1 MIIKIK
7 GTHIRVELTIG
18 QCGDLQYYYVEPKWS
33 DPIKEAY
40 GCLFERDE
48 GWNYIADESQI
59 EDLENKVNAE
69 LDKINQGKESKIL
82 DRWLELNDSLDARK
96 SQPERFDEN
105 GCPKNKYILKKHYW
119 HPITQ
124 TVLNGMSTQ
133 EIAYY
138 LTHDKPEYPDSIV
151 IEEVCRRA
159 GNLDELQNAKS
170 KTEANNAVKKA
181 AKTLG
186 VDLGV
191 VTDMEQPSWWFVLNT
206 TLGGIYYNRL
216 HPEAYGLDY

>member
-18 QCGDLQYYYVEPKWS
+18 KYDDLQYYDVEPKGN

-40 GCLFERDE
+40 GRLLERDE
-48 GWNYIADESQI
+48 VWNYIADETQI

-69 LDKINQGKESKIL
+69 LDKINHGHESK
-82 DRWLELNDSLDARK
+82 SLDQWLDLNIAADDRK
-96 SQPERFDEN
+96 LQPDRFDEK
-105 GCPKNKYILKKHYW
+105 GCPKKQFVLKKHYW
-119 HPITQ
+119 YPMTQ
-124 TVLNGMSTQ
+124 AVLNGMSTQ
-133 EIAYY
+133 EIAAYI
-138 LTHDKPEYPDSIV
+138 THETPRYPDSIV
-151 IEEVCRRA
+151 IEELCKRA
-159 GNLDELQNAKS
+159 GNLDELRNSKN
-170 KTEANNAVKKA
+170 KTEANDIIKKSA
-181 AKTLG
+181 SALG

-191 VTDMEQPSWWFVLNT
+191 ATDLEQPSWWFVLNT